1 MPIGTL
7 PANAVFT
14 SYPPHASAVTPSDSS
29 NFDVASTVYVGVAG
43 DVVVIP
49 WYPDGAS
56 AVTFVGL
63 PAGATIPCLVR
74 RVNSTGTT
82 ATNMVRVF

>member
-7 PANAVFT
+7 PATAVFT
-14 SYPPHASAVTPSDSS
+14 SYPPHALAVTPSDSV

-43 DVVVIP
+43 DVTVIP
-49 WYPDGAS
+49 WYPDNAT
-56 AVTFVGL
+56 AVTFVGI
-63 PAGATIPCLVR
+63 PAGGTVPCLCR
-74 RVNSTGTT
+74 RVNTTGTA

>member
-1 MPIGTL
+1 MPVGTL

-14 SYPPHASAVTPSDSS
+14 SYPPHAAAVTPSDSV

-43 DVVVIP
+43 DVTVIP

-56 AVTFVGL
+56 AVTFVGM
-63 PAGATIPCLVR
+63 PAGGTVPVLCR
-74 RVNSTGTT
+74 RVNATATT
-82 ATNMVRVF
+82 ATTMVRVY